1 MLKLRIYWGLALLV
15 PVGNLQVAQAALG
28 ISLGDH
34 EVHPTRILARYHNA
48 QAALEPQA
56 LSLLS
61 NLGLE
66 VKQEFPLVPGLVAL
80 DESPGQLARMAV
92 VTPPTPEHQAET
104 LRQRIAALRRSGQFQ
119 YVEPNYVNR
128 VLLEPNDIYY
138 LDGTLWGL
146 RNDGGNGGVVG
157 ADISAREAWDITT
170 GSTNV
175 VVAVIDTGVR
185 YTHQDLAAQ
194 MWINVGE
201 WGTDTN
207 GVDLASNGIDDDG
220 NGVVDDVHGINAVDA
235 AAITGD
241 PIDLEGHGTHV
252 AGTIGAA
259 ANNGAPHVGV
269 AWDVRI
275 MACKFLGPMGGFTDG
290 AIACIQYATT
300 NGVQVMNNSW
310 GGGPFSSALLDTID
324 ESRKAG
330 VLFLAAAG
338 NDGTDND
345 LIPHYPSNYRLDNV
359 ISVASVDR
367 ADRLSWFSNFGV
379 ETVDLGAPG
388 EEIWSSTATSDQSYE
403 PFQGTSMATPHVSG
417 VAALIYAFNPS
428 ATIFEA
434 RQRILQTVVKIPAL
448 DGITI
453 TGGRLNAYKALTAS
467 GDGQLELSITPA
479 EESVIL
485 AGSTQQVFAVVTDLF
500 GITDATVE
508 GQFIAGSSDPLVF
521 RNDGVAPDQEA
532 DDSVYSGEFL
542 VPTLTPPDEFLLLE
556 VIASAP
562 DKIGITNVVRWFVA
576 EPPTNDNFVDA
587 AKIPAEGRVLY
598 SLNQFATM
606 EFPDEP
612 FHAGVPTVD
621 ASLWWAWSPSF
632 DNHVIIDTAGS
643 DFDTVVA
650 VYTNSPLA
658 SAREVVSAD
667 NSAGRQQAFVEFDA
681 ARGVTYYIAVAS
693 ATRDVTGSI
702 RLRVEP
708 NGFPDTLPPLVEFLD
723 PGNGSVVT
731 TNRVLVSGL
740 SADPRPASGVSRVLV
755 QVQGDLIWKRATG
768 TTNWSVNLLLQPG
781 LNTISASAVDFARN
795 QSDPVHMMVDY
806 MPPTTPNDHFKNAM
820 ALEGS
825 TGLVNAFNEFAT
837 KEFLEPFH
845 GGNQGGRSI
854 WYRWTAPADGVLT
867 LSTASTNT
875 TYDTLLGV
883 YTGTVVTNLTT
894 IAGNDDA
901 AIGDS
906 TSMISL
912 GVVSGTEYS
921 IAVDGFAGGGGDAEL
936 LYDFVVGEIRRLD
949 TAAGSNGRVTPESGD
964 YASGTS
970 VTVTAVPDPGYVFE
984 GWTGTVTSAANP
996 LELVMDQDHS
1006 VTGSFV
1012 RPTITDDFESGGFN
1026 PEINYILSSPGSSA
1040 AWSVVEGDSAGG
1052 EYAAR
1057 SGVISDNQQSILALE
1072 EPMIAGVGSFWYRV
1086 SSEAEFDVLEF
1097 RVNGDTKPSWMWS
1110 GQSDWIFFQ
1119 FVVPEG
1125 TNKLEWVY
1133 RKDPSL
1139 SNGEDTVFIDNLEI
1153 PVFRP
1158 VDQVEVALHMVAEPS
1173 GFSVMLRGEPG
1184 RRYSVEVSTDLQQW
1198 TEVSRVTA
1206 RADGSVTFN
1215 DPQPAT
1221 HTTRYYRARGM

>member
-1 MLKLRIYWGLALLV
+1 MLKSRICWGLALLV
-15 PVGNLQVAQAALG
+15 AVGNLRAAEAELG
-28 ISLGDH
+28 ISLGDRR
-34 EVHPTRILARYHNA
+34 VHPTRILARYHNA
-48 QAALEPQA
+48 QSSLAPESV
-56 LSLLS
+56 SLLS

-66 VKQEFPLVPGLVAL
+66 VAQTFPLIPGLVAL
-80 DESPGQLARMAV
+80 DDSQSPLARMAV
-92 VTPPTPEHQAET
+92 IVPPTPELQAET
-104 LRQRIAALRRSGQFQ
+104 LTQRIAALRRSGQFR
-119 YVEPNYVNR
+119 YVEPNYVNHA
-128 VLLEPNDIYY
+128 LLEPNDLYY

-194 MWINVGE
+194 MWINLGE

-207 GVDLASNGIDDDG
+207 GVDLASNGIDDDA
-220 NGVVDDVHGINAVDA
+220 NGVVDDVHGIDAVDA

-241 PIDLEGHGTHV
+241 PVDLEGHGTHV
-252 AGTIGAA
+252 SGTIGAA
-259 ANNGAPHVGV
+259 ANNDAPHVGV
-269 AWDVRI
+269 AWNVRI
-275 MACKFLGPMGGFTDG
+275 MGCKFLGPQGGFTDG
-290 AIACIQYATT
+290 AIACIQYAVA
-300 NGVQVMNNSW
+300 NGAQVMNNSW
-310 GGGPFSSALLDTID
+310 GGGPYSSALFDAID

-330 VLFLAAAG
+330 VLFVAAAG
-338 NDGTDND
+338 NDGGNND
-345 LIPHYPSNYRLDNV
+345 VIPHYPSNYQLDNI
-359 ISVASVDR
+359 ISVAAVTR
-367 ADRLSWFSNFGV
+367 ADRVASFSNYGV
-379 ETVDLGAPG
+379 DTVHLGAPG
-388 EEIWSSTATSDQSYE
+388 LEIWSSTAISDQSYE
-403 PFQGTSMATPHVSG
+403 PYGGTSMAAPHVSG

-428 ATIFEA
+428 ATIFET
-434 RQRILQTVVKIPAL
+434 RQRILETVIKIPAL

-467 GDGQLELSITPA
+467 GDGDLEISITPP

-485 AGSTQQVFAVVTDLF
+485 AGSTQQVFVVVTDLF

-508 GQFIAGSSDPLVF
+508 GQFVAGSSDALVF
-521 RNDGVAPDQEA
+521 RNDGVAPDEQA

-556 VIASAP
+556 VMANAP
-562 DKIGITNVVRWFVA
+562 DKIGITNAVRWYVA

-621 ASLWWAWSPSF
+621 ASLWWTWSPSF
-632 DNHVIIDTAGS
+632 DTHVIIDTAGS

-650 VYTNSPLA
+650 VYTNAPLA
-658 SAREVVSAD
+658 SVRHVASAD
-667 NSAGRQQAFVEFDA
+667 NPAGRLQAYVDFDA
-681 ARGVTYYIAVAS
+681 TRGVTYYIAVAS

-702 RLRVEP
+702 RLRLEP
-708 NGFPDTLPPLVEFLD
+708 NGFPDTLPPLVQFLE

-740 SADPRPASGVSRVLV
+740 AADPRPASGVGRILV

-768 TTNWSVNLLLQPG
+768 TTNWSVNVLLKEG
-781 LNTISASAVDFARN
+781 YNTIAASGVDYARN
-795 QSDPVHMMVDY
+795 QSDPVHLVVQY

-820 ALEGS
+820 PLEGNA
-825 TGLVNAFNEFAT
+825 GLVSAFNEFAT
-837 KEFLEPFH
+837 REYLEPFH
-845 GGNQGGRSI
+845 GGNQGGRSV

-867 LSTASTNT
+867 LSTSSTNT
-875 TYDTLLGV
+875 TYDTLIGV

-901 AIGDS
+901 GLGDS
-906 TSMISL
+906 TSMVSL
-912 GVVSGTEYS
+912 GVIGDTVYS
-921 IAVDGFAGGGGDAEL
+921 IAVDGFAGAGGEGEL
-936 LYDFVVGEIRRLD
+936 TYNFVAGEVRRLD
-949 TAAGSNGRVTPESGD
+949 IVTGANGRVTPESGE

-984 GWTGTVTSAANP
+984 GWTGTVTSTANP
-996 LELVMDQDHS
+996 LELIMDQNHS
-1006 VTGSFV
+1006 LTGSFV

-1026 PEINYILSSPGSSA
+1026 PEINYLLSSPGSSVP
-1040 AWSVVEGDSAGG
+1040 WSVVSGSSVGGD
-1052 EYAAR
+1052 YAAR
-1057 SGVISDNQQSILALE
+1057 SGLITDNQLSILALE
-1072 EPMIAGVGSFWYRV
+1072 ERMIAGVGSFWYRV

-1097 RVNGDTKPSWMWS
+1097 RVNGDLKRTWS
-1110 GQSDWIFFQ
+1110 GQSDWIFYQ
-1119 FVVPEG
+1119 FVVPEA

-1139 SNGEDTVFIDNLEI
+1139 ANGEDAVFIDNLEL

-1158 VDQVEVALHMVAEPS
+1158 AGQPDVALQMVPQS
-1173 GFSVMLRGEPG
+1173 PGISVMLRGEPG
-1184 RRYSVEVSTDLQQW
+1184 RRYAVEISTDLEQW
-1198 TEVSRVTA
+1198 TEISRVTA
-1206 RADGSVTFN
+1206 RTDGSVAFK
-1215 DPQPAT
+1215 DPQPPT
-1221 HTTRYYRARGM
+1221 HTARYYRARGI